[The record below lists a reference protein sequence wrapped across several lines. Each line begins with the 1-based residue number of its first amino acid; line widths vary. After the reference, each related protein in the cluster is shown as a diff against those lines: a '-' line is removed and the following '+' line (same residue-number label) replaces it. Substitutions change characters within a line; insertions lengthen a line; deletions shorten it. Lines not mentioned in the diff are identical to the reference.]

1 MRSLFSILLALTAL
15 TTSHGATLTYEV
27 AGFLSTS
34 SNPSRWAAGT
44 PFVLRFSYSTDTLQS
59 ANIFQDFQAPAVVT
73 SGYFVIGSER
83 VLTFSDQ
90 ILFYSDDPT
99 GFLSFN
105 LFTSISVETEV
116 PLNPTV
122 DPESNIFL
130 SLASPTAFL
139 PDGRLFDDT
148 ISSTISPF
156 SQFSFDH
163 RDPPSAFGSGDVSYI
178 RAIPEPTGVSLTL
191 CGFAFLFCGRK
202 LGRVAKHFDD
212 GANKALVPTA
222 GAVLS
227 PMLSVTITRHP
238 VSTLSPAPADGSA

>member
-1 MRSLFSILLALTAL
+1 MRYIFSILLAITAH

-27 AGFLSTS
+27 AGLLSTS
-34 SNPSRWAAGT
+34 SNTARWAVGT
-44 PFVLRFSYSTDTLQS
+44 PFVLRLSYSTDTLQS
-59 ANIFQDFQAPAVVT
+59 ADIFQDFHAPAVVT
-73 SGYFVIGSER
+73 SGYFVIDSEL

-105 LFTSISVETEV
+105 LFTSINVETEE

-122 DPESNIFL
+122 DPDSNIFL

-178 RAIPEPTGVSLTL
+178 RAIPEPTGIVLTL
-191 CGFAFLFCGRK
+191 SAFAFILCR
-202 LGRVAKHFDD
+202 R
-212 GANKALVPTA
+212 
-222 GAVLS
+222 
-227 PMLSVTITRHP
+227 RR
-238 VSTLSPAPADGSA
+238 